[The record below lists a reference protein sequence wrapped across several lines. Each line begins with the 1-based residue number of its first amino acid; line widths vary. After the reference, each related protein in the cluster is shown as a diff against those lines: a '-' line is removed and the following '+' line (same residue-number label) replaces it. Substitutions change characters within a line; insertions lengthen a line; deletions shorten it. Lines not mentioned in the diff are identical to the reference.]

1 MTPKTWLAIA
11 CLVAG
16 VLIAAY
22 SLAERQLLPAFGG
35 FALIFTFVYLMAEA
49 MSKAGKPTQSITP
62 AADAAWKMK
71 DAPAAD
77 SRRGDRDEAPR

>member
-1 MTPKTWLAIA
+1 MTLKSWLAIA

-22 SLAERQLLPAFGG
+22 SLAERQLLPAFAG
-35 FALIFTFVYLMAEA
+35 FALIFTFIYLMVEA
-49 MSKAGKPTQSITP
+49 MSKAVKPTHTITP
-62 AADAAWKMK
+62 ATDAAWKMK

-77 SRRGDRDEAPR
+77 ARRADDEVPR